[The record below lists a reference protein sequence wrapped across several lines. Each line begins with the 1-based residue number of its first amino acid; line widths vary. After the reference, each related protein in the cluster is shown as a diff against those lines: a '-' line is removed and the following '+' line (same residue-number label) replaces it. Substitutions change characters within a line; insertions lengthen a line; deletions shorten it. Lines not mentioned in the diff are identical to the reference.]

1 MVRDRVHG
9 RGLWLQCRVWGRVNR
24 VSVRVRVRVR
34 VRLVNYV
41 INYVTTIHCYFIVFI
56 ALILSICTVEFS
68 YTSY

>member
-1 MVRDRVHG
+1 MVMVRDRVHG

-41 INYVTTIHCYFIVFI
+41 INSKLGLG
-56 ALILSICTVEFS
+56 LID
-68 YTSY
+68 